1 MTAPGLTLDVP
12 AELVERIAV
21 RAAEILAER
30 GAAGGG
36 EDGWLRGAAKIAA
49 YIDSTPSRVY
59 ALAERRPPE
68 IPVHR
73 DGSALVARRS
83 ELDAWIAAGGG
94 SVAWSNAKRRPGES
108 P

>member
-1 MTAPGLTLDVP
+1 VTALTIDLP
-12 AELVERIAV
+12 PELIEQIAE
-21 RAAEILAER
+21 RAAELIAER
-30 GAAGGG
+30 HGGAAG
-36 EDGWLRGAAKIAA
+36 EDGWLRGAAKIAD

-83 ELDAWIAAGGG
+83 ELDVWIAAGGG
-94 SVAWSNAKRRPGES
+94 SVAWSNASRREAA
-108 P
+108 